1 MGEFQN
7 KSSEERS
14 VECIPAASTFFFFFE
29 IRVSTSFTVS
39 SVP

>member
-14 VECIPAASTFFFFFE
+14 VECIPAASTFFFFE